1 MKMEASKT
9 EVSILQPSPD
19 LVVLRRI
26 RFFRYLTDA
35 DLSRLARIGQRRSYT
50 AGEVMVE
57 KGSDRGGLFVVLSG
71 AAEVEAGASV
81 HVLGPG
87 DFFGEMA
94 LLEKEVRPATVR
106 AVGNACV
113 LSLEKRTF
121 LHRMHEDAS
130 FAFRIIKKMAHRI
143 RQLEM
148 ALVRTADIGTLEAAL
163 FAAGSYAHQPPKVKV
178 PEPAPLPKT

>member
-1 MKMEASKT
+1 MTSELGKHY
-9 EVSILQPSPD
+9 D
-19 LVVLRRI
+19 
-26 RFFRYLTDA
+26 D
-35 DLSRLARIGQRRSYT
+35 
-50 AGEVMVE
+50 GEVIVRQGELGDCMYVIQE
-57 KGSDRGGLFVVLSG
+57 G
-71 AAEVEAGASV
+71 EVEVIQRHGDKEFCLSV
-81 HVLGPG
+81 LKAG

-113 LSLEKRTF
+113 LLLEKRTF

-148 ALVRTADIGTLEAAL
+148 ALVRTADIGTIEAAL
-163 FAAGSYAHQPPKVKV
+163 FAAGSYAQQPPQVRV
-178 PEPAPLPKT
+178 PEPAPLPKP

>member
-1 MKMEASKT
+1 M
-9 EVSILQPSPD
+9 
-19 LVVLRRI
+19 
-26 RFFRYLTDA
+26 TDGA
-35 DLSRLARIGQRRSYT
+35 LGKHYCD
-50 AGEVMVE
+50 GEVIVRQGELGDCMYVIQE
-57 KGSDRGGLFVVLSG
+57 G
-71 AAEVEAGASV
+71 EVELIQRHGDKEFC
-81 HVLGPG
+81 LGMLKPG

-106 AVGNACV
+106 AVGNTYV

-143 RQLEM
+143 RQLEN

-163 FAAGSYAHQPPKVKV
+163 FAAGSYAQQPHKTKV
-178 PEPAPLPKT
+178 PEKVS